1 MALVHFMGCLWF
13 LGSLWTGIFLWNCA
27 AGANPLDVQQNDT
40 RQSGR
45 AVGGINFDEGSRLST
60 SLKGTLDSS
69 IPQGQLAN
77 SKWLRKCREIGRA
90 SCRERV

>member
-1 MALVHFMGCLWF
+1 MTIKIQLFSRNISCFSRCQMALVHFMGCLWF

-40 RQSGR
+40 RQFGR

-60 SLKGTLDSS
+60 SLKGTLDSL
-69 IPQGQLAN
+69 IPQGQL
-77 SKWLRKCREIGRA
+77 
-90 SCRERV
+90 